1 MGQWPPLGNWRKDL
15 FLLRD
20 SLQWRHH
27 WCPGWHLN
35 ICKHIDRATYI
46 ISISLGLFKRTL
58 PTRRSWLHNMQ
69 KGTTLKLL
77 SYYWILTFLNS
88 PFVLF
93 RFWKETLLLGKD
105 KKVGKPWER
114 LKNSQW
120 GDFEIID
127 SKGGT
132 NHFSCLYLDSE
143 HCLWRKDDICS
154 GGGVGERMLMPARL
168 SWPDGADL
176 CRRWGV
182 RRLDGAELC
191 CREGGRGLLQTTTD
205 WSIESESAF
214 GSDLRFR
221 WSWQWHLMRMLAKR
235 SL

>member
-1 MGQWPPLGNWRKDL
+1 M
-15 FLLRD
+15 
-20 SLQWRHH
+20 
-27 WCPGWHLN
+27 
-35 ICKHIDRATYI
+35 Y
-46 ISISLGLFKRTL
+46 ISLGLFKRTL
-58 PTRRSWLHNMQ
+58 PTRCSWLHNMQ

-93 RFWKETLLLGKD
+93 RFWKETLLLGKG

-143 HCLWRKDDICS
+143 HCHWRKDEICS
-154 GGGVGERMLMPARL
+154 GGGVDGGGGVGERMLLPARL

-176 CRRWGV
+176 CRRWAVKSPIGSV
-182 RRLDGAELC
+182 VLLC
-191 CREGGRGLLQTTTD
+191 
-205 WSIESESAF
+205 
-214 GSDLRFR
+214 
-221 WSWQWHLMRMLAKR
+221 WSWYCDLMLMSPRP
-235 SL
+235 S